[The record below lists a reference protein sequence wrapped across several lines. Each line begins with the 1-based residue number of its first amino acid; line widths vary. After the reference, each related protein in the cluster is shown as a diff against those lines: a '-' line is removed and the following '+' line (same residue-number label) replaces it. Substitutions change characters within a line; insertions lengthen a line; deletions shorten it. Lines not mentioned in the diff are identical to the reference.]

1 MEIDNIKD
9 NSDES
14 ISGSKSDDL
23 IKVRARL
30 TCPNADSKKT
40 FRNQFPRKNI
50 ELMIVSLKIFDWMVC
65 HHCGEIL
72 NLDLEFDI

>member
-1 MEIDNIKD
+1 MEIDNTKN

-14 ISGSKSDDL
+14 ISRSKSDDL
-23 IKVRARL
+23 INVRARL
-30 TCPNADSKKT
+30 TCPNADYKKT

-65 HHCGEIL
+65 HRCGEIL